1 MKKILGIV
9 VLSLLFLGNIS
20 KAESKWGEGELQLSG
35 GALQG
40 FKDFIRGGY
49 SKKPSDFYVTLDG
62 TNSSYWTCGEGSCSE
77 GDHMNDIKVCE
88 RQWGKKCKKFAF
100 RRVVKWKNGINTGH
114 YKKSS
119 FKSKWTD
126 TEIENKLNELGFY
139 NN

>member
-9 VLSLLFLGNIS
+9 VITLLIFSNTASAG
-20 KAESKWGEGELQLSG
+20 KWGEGELQLSG
-35 GALQG
+35 SALQG
-40 FKDFIRGGY
+40 FKDFIRGG
-49 SKKPSDFYVTLDG
+49 SQKKPSDFYVTLDG
-62 TNSSYWTCGEGSCSE
+62 TNASYWTCGAGLCSE

-114 YKKSS
+114 YKKST

-126 TEIENKLNELGFY
+126 AEIENKLNELGFY